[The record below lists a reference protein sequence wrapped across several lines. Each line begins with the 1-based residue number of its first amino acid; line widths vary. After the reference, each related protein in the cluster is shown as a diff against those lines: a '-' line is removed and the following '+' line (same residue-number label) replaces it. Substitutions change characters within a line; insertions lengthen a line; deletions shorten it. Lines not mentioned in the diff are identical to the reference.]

1 VAVRLTKMLLDS
13 DIVNFAVGTRINE
26 AHQDPNI
33 PVELG
38 LRRTLVKRIAHLLE
52 SRHMKQTNIQ
62 YL

>member
-1 VAVRLTKMLLDS
+1 MLLDS

-38 LRRTLVKRIAHLLE
+38 LRRNIVQRIAHVLE
-52 SRHMKQTNIQ
+52 KRHMKTTTIQ
-62 YL
+62 YF